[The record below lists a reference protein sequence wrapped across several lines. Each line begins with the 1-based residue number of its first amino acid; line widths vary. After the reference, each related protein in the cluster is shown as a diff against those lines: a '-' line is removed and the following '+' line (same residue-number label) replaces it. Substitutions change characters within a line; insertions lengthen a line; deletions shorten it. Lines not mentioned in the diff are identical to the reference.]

1 MVFFKRFSYVF
12 LISGRKSPRQL
23 KGEIQLAPHSGAH
36 VTSFEDELGRLRGAT
51 RQAPN
56 GPNTSHLGTLGQPLG
71 NLGCS
76 GDITNINKELPVL
89 LGTLQF
95 LLLVNMTNMID

>member
-1 MVFFKRFSYVF
+1 MVFFTRFSYVF

-56 GPNTSHLGTLGQPLG
+56 GPDTLGPWG
-71 NLGCS
+71 NHWATWDVVG
-76 GDITNINKELPVL
+76 I
-89 LGTLQF
+89 
-95 LLLVNMTNMID
+95 